1 MWSHGVDEAFRGAGA
16 KAGLEI
22 WCIENLRLVL
32 VRKSSHGK
40 FLSGS
45 AYIVLN
51 TAMLRSGNYQ
61 HDIHY
66 WVGKDAEEDDSTM
79 ASDKAL
85 ELDAALGSRAVHYKE
100 VQGNETE
107 RFLSYFKPCI
117 IPIEGVF
124 TSELQGDRNGAYR
137 ITLLACKG
145 DHAIHVKEVPF
156 SRSSLNHNDVFILDT
171 DSKIFLFSGC
181 NSSIQERAKALE
193 VVQYINENQHGGR
206 CKVATIEDGKF
217 VGDSDA
223 GEFWSL
229 FGGYAPIPRES
240 PNTKQDEKPSA
251 AKLFGVHKCKLL
263 PLDSPSLAKGLLS
276 SDRCYLLDCD
286 AEIFLWMGKTTLVS
300 ERKAAILAVEEF
312 MHSQDRHVSIH
323 TTFLTEG
330 SETVKF
336 KSYFKDWPQNTA
348 PSLYIEGRGKVAA
361 IFKHQGYDVK
371 EIPEDDYQPI
381 IDSNGI
387 LRVWRVNCH
396 DITPL
401 SSTEQAM
408 LYRGDCYIVKYTY
421 SENDKDNNL
430 FYAWLGSNSTSDDRV
445 DAISIMTRMTQLIK
459 GSYVMAQICEGKE
472 PPLFFSIF
480 QSLIILKGGLSSG
493 YKLFLSEQGIA
504 DEAFDKDIIALFR
517 VQGSSPSNMQAIQ
530 VDPVSC
536 SLNSSYCYILQ
547 DQTSFFTWFGSLSS
561 TTDHDLVD
569 RLLDQLNPLKHST
582 SVREGNEP
590 DIFWNILGGKMDY
603 PKEKVIK
610 EHVEDPHLFAC
621 ILEEGDFKGKEIF
634 NFTQDDLTTEDVLL
648 LDCHSE
654 IYVWVGQH
662 ASLVSPEKALTLGKK
677 FLEADILLEG
687 LLQESAIYVI
697 PEGNEPPFF
706 TRYFEWDTSK
716 SNMHGN
722 SFEKKLAIVKGSTP
736 ITESPNRGI
745 QKTHSRHSSEGLTG
759 HSLIK
764 SSTSEGLFMERGSAA
779 PTRLST
785 YVSLNRHGFMEQTSV
800 SRELFITSPGQS
812 NENSS
817 PEDAP
822 SESPSWAKEPTN
834 SPAKL
839 EAMVIGDN
847 EENCDADNELQT
859 FPYEL
864 LKVSSGT
871 ALAGIDVTRRE
882 AYLSIE
888 EFKVKFGMNKKA
900 FYKLPKWKQ
909 NKLKQALNLF

>member
-22 WCIENLRLVL
+22 WCIENLRPIL

-107 RFLSYFKPCI
+107 KFLSYFKPCI

-124 TSELQGDRNGAYR
+124 TSELQGDSNGAYR

-156 SRSSLNHNDVFILDT
+156 SRSSLNHNEVFILDT
-171 DSKIFLFSGC
+171 ESKIFLFSGC

-223 GEFWSL
+223 GEFWNL

-251 AKLFGVHKCKLL
+251 AKLFWWALSQRPMFTVVSSFSVAFSHLVEFAKATILLERQKQYLQFATHVLSFQLKYLMTALFRVNKCKLL

-312 MHSQDRHVSIH
+312 MHSQDRPVSIH

-348 PSLYIEGRGKVAA
+348 PSLYTEGRGKVAA

-408 LYRGDCYIVKYTY
+408 LYIGDCYIVKYTY

-430 FYAWLGSNSTSDDRV
+430 FYAWLGSNGTLEDRV

-480 QSLIILKGGLSSG
+480 HTLIILKGGLSSG

-504 DEAFDKDIIALFR
+504 NEAFDKDKLALFR

-530 VDPVSC
+530 VNPVSC

-547 DQTSFFTWFGSLSS
+547 DQTSFFTWFGRLSS
-561 TTDHDLVD
+561 PTDHDLVD

-590 DIFWNILGGKMDY
+590 DIFWSILGGKVDY
-603 PKEKVIK
+603 PKEKAIK

-621 ILEEGDFKGKEIF
+621 ILEEGE
-634 NFTQDDLTTEDVLL
+634 
-648 LDCHSE
+648 CCS
-654 IYVWVGQH
+654 
-662 ASLVSPEKALTLGKK
+662 
-677 FLEADILLEG
+677 
-687 LLQESAIYVI
+687 I
-697 PEGNEPPFF
+697 PHP
-706 TRYFEWDTSK
+706 
-716 SNMHGN
+716 
-722 SFEKKLAIVKGSTP
+722 
-736 ITESPNRGI
+736 
-745 QKTHSRHSSEGLTG
+745 
-759 HSLIK
+759 
-764 SSTSEGLFMERGSAA
+764 
-779 PTRLST
+779 
-785 YVSLNRHGFMEQTSV
+785 
-800 SRELFITSPGQS
+800 
-812 NENSS
+812 
-817 PEDAP
+817 
-822 SESPSWAKEPTN
+822 
-834 SPAKL
+834 
-839 EAMVIGDN
+839 
-847 EENCDADNELQT
+847 
-859 FPYEL
+859 
-864 LKVSSGT
+864 
-871 ALAGIDVTRRE
+871 
-882 AYLSIE
+882 
-888 EFKVKFGMNKKA
+888 
-900 FYKLPKWKQ
+900 
-909 NKLKQALNLF
+909 

>member
-1 MWSHGVDEAFRGAGA
+1 MWSSGVDEVFRGAEV

-22 WCIENLRLVL
+22 WCIENLRPVL
-32 VRKSSHGK
+32 VRKSFHGK

-66 WVGKDAEEDDSTM
+66 WVGKDAQEDDSTM

-107 RFLSYFKPCI
+107 KFLSYFKPCF

-124 TSELQGDRNGAYR
+124 TSELLGDGNGAYPV
-137 ITLLACKG
+137 TLLACKG

-171 DSKIFLFSGC
+171 ESKIFLFSGC
-181 NSSIQERAKALE
+181 TSSIQERAKALE

-240 PNTKQDEKPSA
+240 PNTKQNEKPSA
-251 AKLFGVHKCKLL
+251 AKLFGVNKGKLL
-263 PLDSPSLAKGLLS
+263 PLDSSSLAKGLLS

-286 AEIFLWMGKTTLVS
+286 VEIFVWMGRTTLVS

-312 MHSQDRHVSIH
+312 MHSQDRPVSIH

-336 KSYFKDWPQNTA
+336 KSYFKDWPQNTS

-381 IDSNGI
+381 IDSHGI

-396 DITPL
+396 DVTPL
-401 SSTEQAM
+401 SSAEQAM
-408 LYRGDCYIVKYTY
+408 LYRGDCYIVKYTF

-430 FYAWLGSNSTSDDRV
+430 FYAWLGSNSTLEDRV
-445 DAISIMTRMTQLIK
+445 DAISHMTRMTESIK
-459 GSYVMAQICEGKE
+459 GSYVMAQICDGKE
-472 PPLFFSIF
+472 PQLFFLIF

-504 DEAFDKDIIALFR
+504 NETFDKDKVALFQ
-517 VQGSSPSNMQAIQ
+517 VQGSGPSNMQAIQ
-530 VDPVSC
+530 VDPVSS

-547 DQTSFFTWFGSLSS
+547 DETSFFTWLGSLSS
-561 TTDHDLVD
+561 PTDHDLVD
-569 RLLDQLNPLKHST
+569 RLVDQLNPLKHST

-590 DIFWNILGGKMDY
+590 DIFWNIIGGKVDH

-662 ASLVSPEKALTLGKK
+662 ASLASPEKALTLGKK

-687 LLQESAIYVI
+687 LLQDTAIYVI

-716 SNMHGN
+716 SHMYGN
-722 SFEKKLAIVKGSTP
+722 SFERKLAILKGSTP
-736 ITESPNRGI
+736 ITESPNREI
-745 QKTHSRHSSEGLTG
+745 QKTHLRYSSEGLTG
-759 HSLIK
+759 HSSRK
-764 SSTSEGLFMERGSAA
+764 SATSDGSLNGRGSVA

-785 YVSLNRHGFMEQTSV
+785 PASLNRHSFMEQTSV
-800 SRELFITSPGQS
+800 SRELFIASPGQS
-812 NENSS
+812 NENASS
-817 PEDAP
+817 EDA
-822 SESPSWAKEPTN
+822 SESPSLGKEPTI

-839 EAMVIGDN
+839 KAMAIEDS
-847 EENCDADNELQT
+847 EENCDASNEFQT
-859 FPYEL
+859 FPFEL
-864 LKVSSGT
+864 LEVSSGT

-882 AYLSIE
+882 AYLSNE
-888 EFKVKFGMNKKA
+888 DFKAKFGMKKNA

-909 NKLKQALNLF
+909 SKLKQALNLF